1 MSQIGNIPQQYV
13 EYDLHETELEYQRL
27 LEENRRLRER
37 AIGGQQFVQEHPGYS
52 VPLPQRVA
60 EYRQP

>member
-37 AIGGQQFVQEHPGYS
+37 AIGGQQFGQEHPGYS
-52 VPLPQRVA
+52 IPLPQRIA
-60 EYRQP
+60 